1 MMFFDP
7 DIIVPWVNERT
18 SGGLYV
24 PGTCSAIGRIKDGKI
39 VGGIYYEDFNGKNIT
54 CHIASENGERWLN
67 RTFLWMIFDYPF
79 NQLKSKR
86 MTAPVAYDNER
97 CINFV
102 EKLGFTREAI
112 LHDAHPNGDL
122 YIYTLFEKDCRW
134 HKDLKNEIYEQRP
147 RHSRDTIAEC

>member
-39 VGGIYYEDFNGKNIT
+39 VGGIYNKDFNGKNIT
-54 CHIASENGERWLN
+54 CHIARENGEWCFDRM
-67 RTFLWMIFDYPF
+67 FLWMIFDYTF
-79 NQLKSKR
+79 NQIKSKR
-86 MTAPVAYDNER
+86 MTAPVAFDNES

-102 EKLGFTREAI
+102 EKLGFTHKVI
-112 LHDAHPNGDL
+112 LNDEHQNGYL

-147 RHSRDTIAEC
+147 